1 MVARMSERRCD
12 DCSRRMRGKQDI
24 RSPRGEKM
32 VCIECKEKGPM
43 IEGPHRTTLSRR
55 KTAHGG
61 GDGQTL
67 HHCPG
72 CGSGG
77 IVGRSDG
84 SIECTLC
91 NMVFTV
97 QLQPASPFMPQTVNG
112 EPVQIPGMPD
122 SGADDLGDALVQDD
136 QGDPDSPDAT
146 VGMPGFSDDEIPSD
160 TSVPEDDDQFLTSE
174 GSALSRKHL
183 VQRLA
188 LDAVPPQRRQALL
201 ERFRVANQS

>member
-1 MVARMSERRCD
+1 
-12 DCSRRMRGKQDI
+12 
-24 RSPRGEKM
+24 
-32 VCIECKEKGPM
+32 M
-43 IEGPHRTTLSRR
+43 IEGPSRTTLSRR

-97 QLQPASPFMPQTVNG
+97 QLQPHSPFMPQTVNG
-112 EPVQIPGMPD
+112 EPVQIPGMPN
-122 SGADDLGDALVQDD
+122 SGADDLGETEIP
-136 QGDPDSPDAT
+136 GDGDLDSDDAT
-146 VGMPGFSDDEIPSD
+146 VGVPGFSDDEIPSD
-160 TSVPEDDDQFLTSE
+160 TPAQDDDQFLTAE
-174 GSALSRKHL
+174 GSAVSRKHL

-188 LDAVPPQRRQALL
+188 LESASTERRGPLL
-201 ERFRVANQS
+201 ERIRMSNQS